1 MAIYIKTAK
10 VLKLY
15 FFHIREQ
22 FVEKS
27 EGGEGEWGRPGGVE
41 PTIHGMKQ
49 ASIVTIIW
57 KEVSNLC
64 YLYEVF
70 RPIY

>member
-49 ASIVTIIW
+49 ASIVTII
-57 KEVSNLC
+57 
-64 YLYEVF
+64 
-70 RPIY
+70 